1 MVRILARS
9 HMNASVTS
17 ATETQRIHR
26 ILQLLRSSLPPRRS
40 FLSWDSPLQ
49 LLVATILSA
58 QSTDRKVNQV
68 TPALF
73 ARYPTAEAFSH
84 AAEEEL
90 AEQIRSIGLYRAKA
104 RHIIASCRMLCE
116 RFGGAVPCEMAQLV
130 QLPGVARKTANIV
143 LADGFG
149 IAAGIAVDTHVKR
162 LAGRLGLSSQTNPD
176 KIEQDLLQCFAPAD
190 WRDIN
195 YLFIAHGRA
204 TCTARTPRCAACV
217 LRDLCPNADTNN

>member
-1 MVRILARS
+1 
-9 HMNASVTS
+9 MNASDPR
-17 ATETQRIHR
+17 RIR
-26 ILQLLRSSLPPRRS
+26 QILQLLRGALPPRRS
-40 FLSWDSPLQ
+40 FLTWESPLQ

-58 QSTDRKVNQV
+58 QSTDAKVNQV

-73 ARYPTAEAFSH
+73 ARYPSAEAFSR

-90 AEQIRSIGLYRAKA
+90 QEQIRSIGLYRAKA
-104 RHIIASCRMLCE
+104 RNIIASCRMLCQ
-116 RFGGAVPCEMAQLV
+116 RFGGAVPRDMAQLV

-143 LADGFG
+143 LADGYG

-162 LAGRLGLSSQTNPD
+162 LAGRLGLTSQTNPD
-176 KIEQDLLQCFAPAD
+176 KIEQDLLACFDQAD

-217 LRDLCPNADTNN
+217 LRDLCPAAQPEYATP